1 MAQSLG
7 TATGRIV
14 IDASGVQKGIGK
26 ATQGLGL
33 FTKSALGLTGALVG
47 GAGIAAAIK
56 SVVQPAMQFDAQ
68 LSILGAKADATRGQ
82 MAALRQQALDL
93 GGSTKYSA
101 QEAAVAQT
109 ELATAGL
116 TVREILGGGL
126 QSALALAAAGNIDLA
141 EAAAIAANSQKQFKL
156 DARQLPGIADALA
169 VAANKTTA
177 EVSDFGMALSQT
189 GSVAKSSGLGFRE
202 TMVYLEALADN
213 AVKGSDA
220 GTSLKSALIALLSP
234 TDKAADAMKQHGL
247 SVLDANGEMV
257 DAATLSGRLQKA
269 TEGMT
274 LAQRTAFFN
283 TLVGRD
289 GIRALN
295 AVMDQGPAKLKAYEQ
310 GLQKHGAAAEVAA
323 RQQDNLAG
331 DVEKLGGSLDTLRIK
346 AGSALTDVLRG
357 ATQGLTSLVDSVSD
371 SGDID
376 GFIQGLVSGVQQG
389 AQAVTPLV
397 QGMGDLAG
405 GIAAVTPGIAALAG
419 QLLPVAAT
427 ALQVA
432 GALASIGGGL
442 LGLAADFAGTAA
454 GTALLT
460 GALYA
465 GVAAWTAYRAAA
477 IAGLAVQAAQGVGTF
492 LSLAR
497 GITSVAD
504 GITLVSMAAPRLG
517 AALAALTG
525 PVGMVVSVVAGFAAI
540 VGVLKTGMFSGG
552 SAAQEYAAA
561 LDRMRSATDA
571 ASGSVQRLNQA
582 VGAVTD
588 ARLAQSAAAL
598 QVEQAER
605 TLGQAI
611 QQHGRGSLEA
621 RTAAV
626 SLAQAR
632 RGLARANDEVVAK
645 AQEGAVATAK
655 EVTTQQKAVKSTED
669 MIRRNELEIAI
680 QERLNSNTAEG
691 RRRIQELAAANDGLR
706 HQMQAQT
713 KQAAAASQ
721 GFTRVGNAAGSATPK
736 IRATGNAVKN
746 LGDADVNDLQR
757 MQDDIKNGVD
767 AGKAIMDAGASQIRT
782 SAQQVDGPVSLASW
796 IASIGSQINQ
806 GVALAQAG
814 AARFRAVIASMNAD
828 HRNSPS
834 ANDRLRASLDNQRD
848 IIKQGGDR
856 SAKEAKHASE
866 LIRDALAIDPKK
878 ITARTTLDQA
888 LGMGNQ
894 EATRLITKARAAAKG
909 QADAVLAVQE
919 ELDRQLSRID
929 AEEERRRLNSEQA
942 RLEAEQRAARRRLA
956 AAKKDEADATRDVR
970 TASEA
975 EQRAARRRLAA
986 AKKDEADATRDVRT
1000 ASEALRVFNI
1010 QAARDQARKR
1020 VETASAY
1027 AGRVQALV
1035 EQAQQGLDRVG
1046 QAVTDA
1052 IQRSLAAQ
1060 VSALEDAF
1068 EQASAA
1074 AQQRLDQRL
1083 AEIDASVEARRA
1095 TAAEQEAAAIRAA
1108 RAAQDA
1114 TDNRGTLSAAADA
1127 ADVNVRRLEDVQARA
1142 RTDSERAAAQ
1152 QLLTVALQER
1162 DKAARALAEFDQ
1174 DARAQALDAEAQ
1186 YLNQRLE
1193 AQRQEAQRVMEVERQ
1208 QAQASLDQQRAAA
1221 EAQAAAQTAALDRQI
1236 GDMRERLRLQAEAGK
1251 VHAAGF
1257 LAELDGIYRAYAPQ
1271 LAASGETL
1279 GLAFSQGLART
1290 RKEVE
1295 RTARQLAASVAAY
1308 LRLRSPAE
1316 RGPLAEDPADWGATL
1331 ARDFAAGMAQQR
1343 AAVVREA
1350 ERIAAVA
1357 ARTTASAAPGAPTT
1371 AAGGVTNIQVDARG
1385 GTMTPRDIAESLG
1398 WHLAHQG
1405 RGG

>member
-525 PVGMVVSVVAGFAAI
+525 PVGMVVAGVSGLAAI

-669 MIRRNELEIAI
+669 MIRRNNEQIDI
-680 QERLNSNTAEG
+680 QERLNSGSAEG
-691 RRRIQELAAANDGLR
+691 RRRIQELTAANDGLR
-706 HQMQAQT
+706 HQLQAHT

-721 GFTRVGNAAGSATPK
+721 GFTRIGNAAGSATPK

-757 MQDDIKNGVD
+757 MQDGIKNGVD

-929 AEEERRRLNSEQA
+929 AEEERRRLNSERA
-942 RLEAEQRAARRRLA
+942 RL
-956 AAKKDEADATRDVR
+956 
-970 TASEA
+970 EA

>member
-93 GGSTKYSA
+93 GGATKYSA

-177 EVSDFGMALSQT
+177 EVSDYGMALAQT

-295 AVMDQGPAKLKAYEQ
+295 AVMNQGPAKLKAYEQ

-525 PVGMVVSVVAGFAAI
+525 PVGMVVAGVAGFAAI

-561 LDRMRSATDA
+561 LDRMRSAADA
-571 ASGSVQRLNQA
+571 ASGGVQRLNQA

-598 QVEQAER
+598 NVEQAER
-605 TLGQAI
+605 TLDQAI
-611 QQHGRGSLEA
+611 KQHGRGSLEA

-669 MIRRNELEIAI
+669 MIRRNSEQIAI
-680 QERLNSNTAEG
+680 QERLNSGSAEG

-736 IRATGNAVKN
+736 IRATGNAVKK

-814 AARFRAVIASMNAD
+814 AARFRAAIASMNAD

-866 LIRDALAIDPKK
+866 RIRDALAIDPKK

-909 QADAVLAVQE
+909 QADAVLAVRE

-929 AEEERRRLNSEQA
+929 AEEERRRLNSERA

-956 AAKKDEADATRDVR
+956 AAKK
-970 TASEA
+970 
-975 EQRAARRRLAA
+975 
-986 AKKDEADATRDVRT
+986 KDDRADATRDVRT

-1186 YLNQRLE
+1186 QLNQRLE

-1236 GDMRERLRLQAEAGK
+1236 GDMRERLRMQAKAGK

>member
-525 PVGMVVSVVAGFAAI
+525 PVGMVVSVVAGLAAI

-655 EVTTQQKAVKSTED
+655 EVTTQQNALKSTED
-669 MIRRNELEIAI
+669 MIRRNNEQIALL
-680 QERLNSNTAEG
+680 ERLNFNRAEE
-691 RRRIQELAAANDGLR
+691 RRRIQELTAANDGLR

-757 MQDDIKNGVD
+757 MQDGIKNGVD

-929 AEEERRRLNSEQA
+929 AEEERRRLNSERA
-942 RLEAEQRAARRRLA
+942 RL
-956 AAKKDEADATRDVR
+956 
-970 TASEA
+970 EA

>member
-525 PVGMVVSVVAGFAAI
+525 PVGMVVSGVAGLAAI

-706 HQMQAQT
+706 YQMQAQT

-721 GFTRVGNAAGSATPK
+721 GFTRIGNAAGSATPK

-929 AEEERRRLNSEQA
+929 AEEERRRLNSERA
-942 RLEAEQRAARRRLA
+942 RL
-956 AAKKDEADATRDVR
+956 
-970 TASEA
+970 EA

>member
-525 PVGMVVSVVAGFAAI
+525 PVGMVVAGVSGFAAI

-691 RRRIQELAAANDGLR
+691 RRRIQELTAANDGLR
-706 HQMQAQT
+706 HQLQAHT

-721 GFTRVGNAAGSATPK
+721 GFTRIGNAAGSATPK

-929 AEEERRRLNSEQA
+929 AEEERRRLNSERA
-942 RLEAEQRAARRRLA
+942 RL
-956 AAKKDEADATRDVR
+956 
-970 TASEA
+970 EA

>member
-525 PVGMVVSVVAGFAAI
+525 PVGMVVSGVAGLAAI

-655 EVTTQQKAVKSTED
+655 EVTTQQKALKSTED
-669 MIRRNELEIAI
+669 MIAVNNEQIDI
-680 QERLNSNTAEG
+680 QERLNFNREDA
-691 RRRIQELAAANDGLR
+691 RRRIQELTAANDGLR

-713 KQAAAASQ
+713 KQAAAAGQ

-757 MQDDIKNGVD
+757 MQDGIKNGVD

-929 AEEERRRLNSEQA
+929 AEEERRRLNSERA

-956 AAKKDEADATRDVR
+956 AAKKDEADV
-970 TASEA
+970 
-975 EQRAARRRLAA
+975 
-986 AKKDEADATRDVRT
+986 TRDVRT

>member
-82 MAALRQQALDL
+82 MAALSQQALDL
-93 GGSTKYSA
+93 GGAAKYSA

-477 IAGLAVQAAQGVGTF
+477 IAGLVVQAAQGVGTF

-525 PVGMVVSVVAGFAAI
+525 PVGMVVAGVSGFAAI

-621 RTAAV
+621 RMASV

-680 QERLNSNTAEG
+680 QERLNSGSAEG

-757 MQDDIKNGVD
+757 MQDGIKNGVD

-929 AEEERRRLNSEQA
+929 AEEERRRLNSERA

-956 AAKKDEADATRDVR
+956 AAKKDDR
-970 TASEA
+970 
-975 EQRAARRRLAA
+975 
-986 AKKDEADATRDVRT
+986 ADATRDVRT

>member
-14 IDASGVQKGIGK
+14 IDASGVQKGIGQ

-93 GGSTKYSA
+93 GGATKYSA

-177 EVSDFGMALSQT
+177 EVSDFGMALAQT

-310 GLQKHGAAAEVAA
+310 GMQKQGAAAEVAA

-525 PVGMVVSVVAGFAAI
+525 PVGMVVAGVSGFAAI

-561 LDRMRSATDA
+561 MDRMRSATDA

-598 QVEQAER
+598 NVEQAER

-611 QQHGRGSLEA
+611 KQHGRGSLEA

-645 AQEGAVATAK
+645 AQEGAVAAAK
-655 EVTTQQKAVKSTED
+655 EVTTQKKAVKSTED
-669 MIRRNELEIAI
+669 MIRRNSEQIGM

-706 HQMQAQT
+706 YQMQAQT
-713 KQAAAASQ
+713 KQAAAAGK

-736 IRATGNAVKN
+736 IRATGNAVKK

-757 MQDDIKNGVD
+757 MQDGIKNGVD

-814 AARFRAVIASMNAD
+814 AARFRAAIASMNAD

-834 ANDRLRASLDNQRD
+834 ANDRLRASLDNQRG

-866 LIRDALAIDPKK
+866 RIRDALAIDPKK

-888 LGMGNQ
+888 LGMGNK
-894 EATRLITKARAAAKG
+894 EATRLITEARAAAKG
-909 QADAVLAVQE
+909 QADAVLAVRE

-929 AEEERRRLNSEQA
+929 AEEERRRLNSERA

-956 AAKKDEADATRDVR
+956 AAKKDD
-970 TASEA
+970 
-975 EQRAARRRLAA
+975 RAA
-986 AKKDEADATRDVRT
+986 ATRDVRT

-1186 YLNQRLE
+1186 HLNQRLE

-1236 GDMRERLRLQAEAGK
+1236 GDMRERLRMQAEAGK
-1251 VHAAGF
+1251 VDAAGF

-1279 GLAFSQGLART
+1279 GLAFSHGLART

>member
-465 GVAAWTAYRAAA
+465 GVAAWTAYKAAA

-721 GFTRVGNAAGSATPK
+721 GFTRIGNAAGSATPK

-757 MQDDIKNGVD
+757 MQDGIKNGVD

-929 AEEERRRLNSEQA
+929 AEEERRRLNSERA

-956 AAKKDEADATRDVR
+956 AAKKDEADV
-970 TASEA
+970 
-975 EQRAARRRLAA
+975 
-986 AKKDEADATRDVRT
+986 TRDVRT

-1186 YLNQRLE
+1186 QLNQRLE

>member
-621 RTAAV
+621 RMASV

-669 MIRRNELEIAI
+669 MIRRNSEQIGM

-757 MQDDIKNGVD
+757 MQDGIKNGVD

-929 AEEERRRLNSEQA
+929 AEEERRRLNSERA
-942 RLEAEQRAARRRLA
+942 RL
-956 AAKKDEADATRDVR
+956 
-970 TASEA
+970 EA

-1020 VETASAY
+1020 VETASAN

-1251 VHAAGF
+1251 VDAAGF